1 MKKKISSLL
10 VGLLF
15 GSACATYA
23 QYYEDDS
30 EIIFTDEKGKKEKI
44 EFPPTMNPMY
54 NELDSL
60 LSSYHAMTYLGLDET
75 CDPASY
81 SPEYG
86 REVYI
91 ERLQRMST
99 VIEMP
104 YNEIVRR
111 FIDRYVRMR
120 RQVSAML
127 GASNFYMPI
136 FEQALESYG
145 VPLELKYLPVIESAL
160 NPKAVSRVGA
170 TGLWQFMLATGKQY
184 GLRVNSLVDDR
195 RDPIR
200 SSYAAARYLRDLHRI
215 FNDWTLALAAYNCG
229 PENVNRAIR
238 RSGGQRDYWQIYP
251 YLPAETRGYVPAFI
265 AANYIMT
272 YYCEHNICPMS
283 ASLPEHTDTIIVT
296 RDLPMRQIA
305 QVCDVD
311 INMLRELNPQ
321 YRRDIVNGNSEPATL
336 RMPIAACNKFAE
348 NEQAIYNSRG
358 NYYQAPRREVEVNE
372 SRSSRSG
379 RNSSRSES
387 SESTHSSANH
397 YSSSSSS
404 SDNRYGRSGRY
415 GRHNNRQTAPT
426 PPPPARHGKKHQTAP
441 TPPPPPAKH
450 GKGKHQT
457 APTPPPPPAK
467 HGKNGK
473 GKQQAEAPAK
483 GGKNSKQQ
491 AAPAKG
497 GKNGKGKQ
505 QAEAPAKGGK
515 KGGKQQ
521 AAPAKSN
528 AKADKKAAKNAAPA
542 KKGKGKK

>member
-1 MKKKISSLL
+1 MKKSIRSLM
-10 VGLLF
+10 VGLFL
-15 GSACATYA
+15 GCTCASYA

-30 EIIFTDEKGKKEKI
+30 EIIFTDERGKKETI

-54 NELDSL
+54 SELDSL

-75 CDPASY
+75 CDPESY

-91 ERLQRMST
+91 DRLQRMST
-99 VIEMP
+99 IIEMP

-160 NPKAVSRVGA
+160 NPKAVSRAGA

-238 RSGGQRDYWQIYP
+238 RSGGQRDYWKIYP

-283 ASLPEHTDTIIVT
+283 ASLPEHTDTIVVT

-311 INMLRELNPQ
+311 LNMLRELNPQ
-321 YRRDIVNGNSEPATL
+321 YRRDIINGNSEPATL

-348 NEQAIYNSRG
+348 NEQSIYSSRSSYAS
-358 NYYQAPRREVEVNE
+358 NHRREVEVTETRSGRSSHSE
-372 SRSSRSG
+372 SSSTESSRSAYS
-379 RNSSRSES
+379 N
-387 SESTHSSANH
+387 N
-397 YSSSSSS
+397 YSSSGSRYRNNS
-404 SDNRYGRSGRY
+404 RYGRSGR
-415 GRHNNRQTAPT
+415 H
-426 PPPPARHGKKHQTAP
+426 HQTAP
-441 TPPPPPAKH
+441 TPPPPSSKKSRHQKAPTPPPPPATK
-450 GKGKHQT
+450 KGKNKAATPPPPPATKKGKNQK

-467 HGKNGK
+467 KGKNA
-473 GKQQAEAPAK
+473 KQEAPAK
-483 GGKNSKQQ
+483 NNKQ
-491 AAPAKG
+491 AAPAKNN
-497 GKNGKGKQ
+497 K
-505 QAEAPAKGGK
+505 
-515 KGGKQQ
+515 Q
-521 AAPAKSN
+521 AAPAKN
-528 AKADKKAAKNAAPA
+528 NKQAAPA
-542 KKGKGKK
+542 KNNKQAAPAKNNKQQAKAASKPAPAKGKGKKK